1 MFIIEMITE
10 HYEEKFV
17 RRDIDIGLLR
27 AFTAVAE
34 TGGVTSAARVL
45 NLTQAAVSQ
54 QIKRLEEFFGLSLF
68 DREQRRL
75 TVTPTGERLLA
86 YAQRILALNDEVW
99 GVMTSPDFEG
109 EVRFGVPHDVVTP
122 FVPPILKTFNQC
134 WPRVRVTL
142 ICQPTIKL
150 LRMLDNRDIDLT
162 LTTEQEEGEAGEFL
176 MADQLVWVGSRGGE
190 AHKRD
195 PLPVS
200 FGDAS
205 CAFRASTVRALSGAE
220 RDWRLTCE
228 TSDFAPYCATIEA
241 DLAVAPMM
249 SSSVPR
255 NLQVLGPEYGLPP
268 LPMFYINLRMPTV
281 GVADVAKEL
290 ARFVRT
296 GFAQRHRVAA

>member
-1 MFIIEMITE
+1 MFIISMITLL
-10 HYEEKFV
+10 YEEKFV
-17 RRDIDIGLLR
+17 RRDIDISLLR
-27 AFTAVAE
+27 AFAAVAE

-54 QIKRLEEFFGLSLF
+54 QIKRLEEFFSLSLF

-75 TVTPTGERLLA
+75 VLTPNGDRLLA

-109 EVRFGVPHDVVTP
+109 EVRFGVPHDIVTP

-134 WPRVRVTL
+134 WPRVRVSL
-142 ICQPTIKL
+142 ICQPTMKL
-150 LRMLDNRDIDLT
+150 LRMLDNREIDLT
-162 LTTEQEEGEAGEFL
+162 LTTEREPSGGGDLL
-176 MADQLVWVGSRGGE
+176 MADQLVWVGARGGD
-190 AHKRD
+190 AHKRN

-200 FGDAS
+200 FGDLT

-249 SSSVPR
+249 TSSVPR
-255 NLQVLGPEYGLPP
+255 NLQVLGPEFGLPALP
-268 LPMFYINLRMPTV
+268 LFYINLRIPSV
-281 GVADVAKEL
+281 GAADVAQEL
-290 ARFVRT
+290 ARFIRT
-296 GFAQRHRVAA
+296 GFAQRHRTAA

>member
-1 MFIIEMITE
+1 MFIISMITLL
-10 HYEEKFV
+10 YEEKIV
-17 RRDIDIGLLR
+17 RRDIDISLLR
-27 AFTAVAE
+27 AFAAVSE

-54 QIKRLEEFFGLSLF
+54 QIKRLEEFFSLSLF

-75 TVTPTGERLLA
+75 MLTPNGDRLLA

-109 EVRFGVPHDVVTP
+109 EVRFGVPHDIVTP

-134 WPRVRVTL
+134 WPRVRVSL
-142 ICQPTIKL
+142 ICQPTMKL
-150 LRMLDNRDIDLT
+150 LRMLDNREIDLT
-162 LTTEQEEGEAGEFL
+162 LTTEREPSGGGDLL
-176 MADQLVWVGSRGGE
+176 MADQLVWVGARGGD
-190 AHKRD
+190 AHKRN

-200 FGDAS
+200 FGDLT

-249 SSSVPR
+249 TSSVPR
-255 NLQVLGPEYGLPP
+255 NLQVLGPEFGLPALP
-268 LPMFYINLRMPTV
+268 LFYINLRIPSV
-281 GVADVAKEL
+281 GAADVAQEL
-290 ARFVRT
+290 ARFIRT
-296 GFAQRHRVAA
+296 GFAQRHRTAA

>member
-1 MFIIEMITE
+1 M
-10 HYEEKFV
+10 
-17 RRDIDIGLLR
+17 RRDIDVGLLR
-27 AFTAVAE
+27 AFAAVAE

-54 QIKRLEEFFGLSLF
+54 QIKRLEDFFALSLF

-75 TVTPTGERLLA
+75 VLTPTGERLLA

-109 EVRFGVPHDVVTP
+109 EVRLGVPHDIVQP
-122 FVPPILKTFNQC
+122 FMPPILKTFNQC

-142 ICQPTIKL
+142 TCQATARL
-150 LRMLDNRDIDLT
+150 LRMLDNREIDLT
-162 LTTEQEEGEAGEFL
+162 LTTEREPGGTSDFL
-176 MADQLVWVGSRGGE
+176 MADQLVWVGARGGD
-190 AHKRD
+190 AHSRD

-200 FGDAS
+200 FGDPT

-220 RDWRLTCE
+220 RDWRITCE

-249 SSSVPR
+249 TSSVPR
-255 NLQVLGPEYGLPP
+255 NLHVLGPEYGLPP
-268 LPMFYINLRMPTV
+268 LPLFYINLRMPAA
-281 GVADVAKEL
+281 GPLDIAQEL
-290 ARFVRT
+290 ARFIRT
-296 GFAQRHRVAA
+296 GFAQRHRAAA

>member
-1 MFIIEMITE
+1 M
-10 HYEEKFV
+10 

-34 TGGVTSAARVL
+34 TGGVTSAARSL
-45 NLTQAAVSQ
+45 HLTQAAVSQ
-54 QIKRLEEFFGLSLF
+54 QIKQLEDFFGFSLF

-75 TVTPTGERLLA
+75 ALTPTGDRLLA

-109 EVRFGVPHDVVTP
+109 EVRFGVPHDIVTP

-162 LTTEQEEGEAGEFL
+162 LTTEKNPGEGGDLL
-176 MADQLVWVGSRGGE
+176 MADQLVWVGARSGE
-190 AHKRD
+190 AHRRN

-200 FGDAS
+200 FGDTS
-205 CAFRASTVRALSGAE
+205 CAFRASTVRALGAAG

-255 NLQVLGPEYGLPP
+255 NLQVLGPDYGLPVLP
-268 LPMFYINLRMPTV
+268 LFYINLRLPIA
-281 GVADVAKEL
+281 GQADVAREL
-290 ARFVRT
+290 ARFIQT
-296 GFAQRHRVAA
+296 GFAQRHRSAA

>member
-1 MFIIEMITE
+1 M
-10 HYEEKFV
+10 V
-17 RRDIDIGLLR
+17 RRDIDVGLLR

-34 TGGVTSAARVL
+34 TGGVTSAARAL

-54 QIKRLEEFFGLSLF
+54 QIKRLEDFFALNLF

-75 TVTPTGERLLA
+75 SLTPTGERLLA
-86 YAQRILALNDEVW
+86 YSQRILALNDEIW

-109 EVRFGVPHDVVTP
+109 EVRFGVPHDIVTP

-142 ICQPTIKL
+142 VCQATLKL
-150 LRMLDNRDIDLT
+150 LRMLDNREIDLT
-162 LTTEQEEGEAGEFL
+162 LTTEKDPGDGSNLL
-176 MADQLVWVGSRGGE
+176 MPDQLHWVGARGGE
-190 AHKRD
+190 AHKRR

-200 FGDAS
+200 FGDGQ

-220 RDWRLTCE
+220 LDWRLTCE

-241 DLAVAPMM
+241 DLAVAPML
-249 SSSVPR
+249 SSTIPK

-268 LPMFYINLRMPTV
+268 LPVFYINLRMPTA
-281 GVADVAKEL
+281 GANEIALEM
-290 ARFVRT
+290 ARFIRT
-296 GFAQRHRVAA
+296 GFAQRHRAAA